1 VAEQPS
7 KFAGALARLRPP
19 LDEVEGAPE
28 LPRNEPIVARGRG
41 RPPGKRS
48 DPDFQPTTLLLRKS
62 TKRTANRILEDLDAG
77 QDLSELAEELLADWI
92 RRHRA

>member
-1 VAEQPS
+1 MAEQPS

-19 LDEVEGAPE
+19 LDKEIAPE
-28 LPRNEPIVARGRG
+28 LPPTEPSVVRGRG

-62 TKRTANRILEDLDAG
+62 TKRAANRILEDLDAG
-77 QDLSELAEELLADWI
+77 QDLSELTEELLANWI
-92 RRHRA
+92 QRHRA

>member
-1 VAEQPS
+1 MAEQPS

-19 LDEVEGAPE
+19 QDAEV
-28 LPRNEPIVARGRG
+28 LPALPITEPSVARGRG

-62 TKRTANRILEDLDAG
+62 TKRAANRILEDLDAG
-77 QDLSELAEELLADWI
+77 QDLSELTEGLLADWI
-92 RRHRA
+92 QLHQA